1 VIAASANAASIVYEG
16 LEGGS
21 GDVDNVLFQGTETG
35 NIIDAVLNTSSGSF
49 AVQFSSTSVIS
60 GESSA
65 GQARI
70 TAEVE
75 DDHFTDLTIA
85 LLNGATFGKLQFN
98 IDAVEDGT
106 VTFLADG
113 LPVTFAAGDDGSV
126 GASGSNFFTLLADP
140 GVSTF
145 TITSTVA
152 FNLVDVAQVR
162 VGELSTTVIPL
173 PAAAWSGMVLLGLLG
188 GQRALRRLRQR

>member
-1 VIAASANAASIVYEG
+1 MRRSYLSSPHGVRRFGIHERGAVAAPRGSRPDAA
-16 LEGGS
+16 
-21 GDVDNVLFQGTETG
+21 
-35 NIIDAVLNTSSGSF
+35 A
-49 AVQFSSTSVIS
+49 
-60 GESSA
+60 
-65 GQARI
+65 
-70 TAEVE
+70 
-75 DDHFTDLTIA
+75 
-85 LLNGATFGKLQFN
+85 
-98 IDAVEDGT
+98 DAVEDGT